1 MTCAGLRTDLTA
13 DPEKPLR
20 TSVLPQK
27 TVSIGLDSESF
38 TVAHSTPFF
47 EYVNPRCTFYSQ
59 RDRHGVK
66 SVSSAPKYVIFGCVQ
81 TGPRTQAN
89 RFFILK
95 TSLGICT
102 YAVQK
107 PLWVLDRANRFAGV
121 DMWHLLWVGSTRAS
135 WHMNKVLGKL
145 RERKNRK
152 FRSISQIASHY
163 ARVKYFRT

>member
-66 SVSSAPKYVIFGCVQ
+66 SVSSAPKYVNFCCVQ

-89 RFFILK
+89 RFVILK

-102 YAVQK
+102 YAAAETS
-107 PLWVLDRANRFAGV
+107 LDAGSGRSVRMPGHVTPFVGGIHARF
-121 DMWHLLWVGSTRAS
+121 MTH
-135 WHMNKVLGKL
+135 
-145 RERKNRK
+145 E
-152 FRSISQIASHY
+152 
-163 ARVKYFRT
+163 